1 MKILMLAGKGES
13 SLFVYNALK
22 NIYNIDKVIIEDSV
36 STKNLIR
43 YRIKK
48 LGLFKVTSQL
58 IFQLTIPKFLKIS
71 SSKRIK
77 ELKKK
82 YSFSSH
88 IIKDSVLIKVSS
100 INDNECIIAI
110 KKINP
115 DIIIVNGTRI
125 IRTKVLDSTSAIFI
139 NTHVGITPQY
149 RGVHGG
155 YWSLVCN
162 DEKNCGVTIH
172 KVDKGV
178 DTGDIIYQNII
189 TITKQDNF
197 STYPYLQ
204 YGVAIP
210 LIKSALNDIINNN
223 LRTFKKDNLKSN
235 LYYHPTI
242 LGYLYNRIFNGIK

>member
-13 SLFVYNALK
+13 SLFIYNALK
-22 NIYNIDKVIIEDSV
+22 KKYIIDKVIIEDKV
-36 STKNLIR
+36 STKKLIR
-43 YRIKK
+43 SRIKK
-48 LGLFKVTSQL
+48 LGFFRVLNQL
-58 IFQLTIPKFLKIS
+58 IFQLTISKFLKIS
-71 SSKRIK
+71 SYKRIE

-82 YSFSSH
+82 YSFSSQ
-88 IIKDSVLIKVSS
+88 IIKDSVLINVSTV
-100 INDNECIIAI
+100 NDNECIIAI

-115 DIIIVNGTRI
+115 DIIIINGTRI
-125 IRTKVLDSTSAIFI
+125 ISTKVLECTSAIFI

-172 KVDKGV
+172 KVDKGI
-178 DTGDIIYQNII
+178 DTGDIIYQNNI

-204 YGVAIP
+204 YGIAIP
-210 LIKSALNDIINNN
+210 LLKSALNDIINNN
-223 LRTFKKDNLKSN
+223 LRTFKKDKLKSN

-242 LGYLYNRIFNGIK
+242 WGYLYNRIFNGIK

>member
-1 MKILMLAGKGES
+1 MLAGKGES
-13 SLFVYNALK
+13 SLFIYNALK
-22 NIYNIDKVIIEDSV
+22 KNYNIDKVIIEDSV
-36 STKNLIR
+36 SNKKLIR
-43 YRIKK
+43 NRIKK
-48 LGLFKVTSQL
+48 LGFFKVINQL
-58 IFQLTIPKFLKIS
+58 VFQLTIPKFLKIY
-71 SSKRIK
+71 SSKRI
-77 ELKKK
+77 EQLKKK
-82 YSFSSH
+82 YSFSSKV
-88 IIKDSVLIKVSS
+88 IKDSVLINVSS
-100 INDNECIIAI
+100 VNDNKCIIAI

-125 IRTKVLDSTSAIFI
+125 ISTKVLDCTSAIFI

-155 YWSLVCN
+155 YWSLVCH
-162 DEKNCGVTIH
+162 DEKNFGVTIH

-178 DTGDIIYQNII
+178 DTGDIIYQDKI
-189 TITKQDNF
+189 TITKHDNF

-204 YGVAIP
+204 FGIAIP

-242 LGYLYNRIFNGIK
+242 LGYLYNRIFNGVK

>member
-1 MKILMLAGKGES
+1 MKILMLVGNGES
-13 SLFVYNALK
+13 SLFIYNALK
-22 NIYNIDKVIIEDSV
+22 KKYIIDKVIIEDKV
-36 STKNLIR
+36 STKKLIR
-43 YRIKK
+43 SRIKK
-48 LGLFKVTSQL
+48 LGFFKVTNQL
-58 IFQLTIPKFLKIS
+58 IFQLTISKVLKIS
-71 SSKRIK
+71 SSKRIE

-100 INDNECIIAI
+100 VNDNECIMAI

-125 IRTKVLDSTSAIFI
+125 ISTKVLDSTSAIFI

-210 LIKSALNDIINNN
+210 LIKSALNDIINDN

>member
-1 MKILMLAGKGES
+1 MLVGNGES
-13 SLFVYNALK
+13 SLFIYNALK
-22 NIYNIDKVIIEDSV
+22 KKYIIDKVIIEDKV
-36 STKNLIR
+36 STKKLIR
-43 YRIKK
+43 SRIKK
-48 LGLFKVTSQL
+48 LGFFKVTNQL
-58 IFQLTIPKFLKIS
+58 IFQLTISKVLKIS
-71 SSKRIK
+71 SSKRIE

-100 INDNECIIAI
+100 VNDNECIMAI

-125 IRTKVLDSTSAIFI
+125 ISTKVLDSTSAIFI

-210 LIKSALNDIINNN
+210 LIKSALNDIINDN